1 MSLYPQFNLFWVRT
15 QGTMTNFVIVYC
27 LPEGSQAQV
36 LHGRRGAAV
45 GILSG
50 PYSTLYH
57 FRRVPWGG
65 RRQDSVRVS
74 VKCMQPLSTV

>member
-50 PYSTLYH
+50 PYSILYLCCICVVWSL
-57 FRRVPWGG
+57 FYV
-65 RRQDSVRVS
+65 VS
-74 VKCMQPLSTV
+74 F